1 VSHRLLSKPGPGPT
15 WAAFAEYAA
24 AVAVLPPLAPRR
36 AERGRT
42 LGLHRPVPG
51 LPMGCAFI
59 LHADGVVLTT
69 VANALP
75 LFHLAPVWATLMEL
89 AVLRRRPVAS
99 PVVAIALGLGGPWV
113 LTARGGA
120 LPSPANLGDRLGLAS
135 GVMGA
140 GAVEIR
146 PPAMTRRA
154 P

>member
-1 VSHRLLSKPGPGPT
+1 
-15 WAAFAEYAA
+15 
-24 AVAVLPPLAPRR
+24 
-36 AERGRT
+36 
-42 LGLHRPVPG
+42 
-51 LPMGCAFI
+51 
-59 LHADGVVLTT
+59 
-69 VANALP
+69 
-75 LFHLAPVWATLMEL
+75 
-89 AVLRRRPVAS
+89 VAS